1 MKKRTNNPLVRAK
14 KVVEPEESLEVSVTS
29 YEDDADQSTYKRRT
43 NNDTYLS
50 SVLKNRF
57 NNSTTIDTMPRRR
70 K

>member
-1 MKKRTNNPLVRAK
+1 MVRAK